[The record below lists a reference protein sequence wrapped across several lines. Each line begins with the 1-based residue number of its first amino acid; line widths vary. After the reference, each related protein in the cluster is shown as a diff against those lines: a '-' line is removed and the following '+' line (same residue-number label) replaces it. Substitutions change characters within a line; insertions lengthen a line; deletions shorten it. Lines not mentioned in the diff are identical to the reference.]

1 MQHIMKKN
9 LLPLKDFKTLKN
21 KSYNYMISISK
32 NVYID
37 KLDDKVNKCSNT
49 YHSTIKMMLVNVEC
63 GTYVVF
69 NKENDKEDPK
79 FKVGDHVRILKYK
92 KIFAK
97 HYVSNC

>member
-1 MQHIMKKN
+1 
-9 LLPLKDFKTLKN
+9 
-21 KSYNYMISISK
+21 
-32 NVYID
+32 
-37 KLDDKVNKCSNT
+37 
-49 YHSTIKMMLVNVEC
+49 MMLVNVEC
-63 GTYVVF
+63 STCVVF

>member
-21 KSYNYMISISK
+21 KSYNYMTSISK

-37 KLDDKVNKCSNT
+37 KLDDKVNKCNNT
-49 YHSTIKMMLVNVEC
+49 YHITIKMMLVNVEC
-63 GTYVVF
+63 SPYVVF
-69 NKENDKEDPK
+69 NKENYKEDPK

-92 KIFAK
+92 IFFAK